1 METKCNKIFPEPVL
15 IEIFSLP
22 VLPCGERRLS
32 SQRVCSGIYF
42 HSLENISFCSLSR
55 MRFCVVFKGQEV
67 SLLNELPHQ
76 ALRFLQPES
85 LPCAHGSSVAPEKA
99 IRPAEFAS
107 RAALGGETPYLLP
120 TQLKAK
126 RPQTVLRRCC
136 EELAVIPSVVRQR
149 ILRRCV
155 SYPGLA
161 CCAVCCSHSEG
172 RRLWSCSNPSG
183 IRPLGGSCA
192 ILVLLPHEGDPGNIL
207 KY

>member
-1 METKCNKIFPEPVL
+1 METKCNKIFPKPVL

-22 VLPCGERRLS
+22 VTLWGETIVQS
-32 SQRVCSGIYF
+32 TCVCSGICF
-42 HSLENISFCSLSR
+42 HSLENISFCSLSG

-67 SLLNELPHQ
+67 SLLNKLPHQ

-107 RAALGGETPYLLP
+107 RAALGGETPFLLP

-126 RPQTVLRRCC
+126 RPQTVLRRCF

-161 CCAVCCSHSEG
+161 CCAVGAVVTARVEG
-172 RRLWSCSNPSG
+172 SGPAQTPQGSVPWEAAVPLWSCHTRGP
-183 IRPLGGSCA
+183 R
-192 ILVLLPHEGDPGNIL
+192 E
-207 KY
+207 YF